1 MIHPG
6 RTKHMNPQ
14 IKVLLVDD
22 EKRFCETFSKLLTKK
37 GFNAGFAL
45 TAERALEILRQDSQ
59 DVVVLDIQMT
69 GMDGH
74 GALNEIKKIDPDL
87 PVIML
92 TGHGSRYSAMRAL
105 VKEAFD
111 YLSKPCDIE
120 ILAAR
125 IQDAHRARHHGIKID
140 SRKALN
146 IMIRIEDL
154 TTVTT
159 DITLGMA
166 IQKISGSPGPLEK
179 PISKPKRIGKSLNPA
194 LVFDDRN
201 ILTGLVTQMDV
212 IRAVRP
218 EYVGAAGSSFEESAQ
233 FSSIFWGGFFS
244 DRVRAISKKKVWE
257 IMSELPGVIS
267 ENANLLEV
275 AHLMQK
281 EPGRLL
287 MVKDISR
294 VIGIIR
300 DQDIFEEIASV
311 MADKFQGEFK

>member
-1 MIHPG
+1 MDRP
-6 RTKHMNPQ
+6 

-22 EKRFCETFSKLLTKK
+22 EKRFCETTSKLLTKK
-37 GFNAGFAL
+37 GFNPIFAL
-45 TAERALEILRQDSQ
+45 TAEQALQILRQDPQ

-74 GALNEIKKIDPDL
+74 GALTEIKKTDPDL

-111 YLSKPCDIE
+111 YLSKPCDIDV
-120 ILAAR
+120 LAAR
-125 IQDAHRARHHGIKID
+125 IQDAHRARHHGLKID
-140 SRKALN
+140 TKKALD
-146 IMIRIEDL
+146 IMIRIEQL
-154 TTVTT
+154 MTIPGN
-159 DITLGMA
+159 ITLRQAME
-166 IQKISGSPGPLEK
+166 KISGPGGEREFR
-179 PISKPKRIGKSLNPA
+179 PKGIGKSLDPA

-201 ILTGLVTQMDV
+201 MLTGVLTRMDV
-212 IRAVRP
+212 VRAVRP
-218 EYVGAAGSSFEESAQ
+218 EYVGAAGSSFEDSAR
-233 FSSIFWGGFFS
+233 FSTIFWGGFFS
-244 DRVRAISKKKVWE
+244 DRIRAVAEKKVWE

-287 MVKDISR
+287 LVKDISR

-300 DQDIFEEIASV
+300 DQDIFGEITEV
-311 MADKFQGEFK
+311 MTDKFKGEVK